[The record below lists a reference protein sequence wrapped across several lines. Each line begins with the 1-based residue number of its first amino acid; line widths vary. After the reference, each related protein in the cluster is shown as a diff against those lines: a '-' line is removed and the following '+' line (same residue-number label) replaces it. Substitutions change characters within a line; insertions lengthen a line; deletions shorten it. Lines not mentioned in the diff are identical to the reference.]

1 LIADFINK
9 WYGVVENWWL
19 SNSIPIIWLEI
30 VKAIVLGVVLA
41 LIVVIAVLA
50 LTYIERKV
58 AGHFQSRMGPMRT
71 GWHGLVQ
78 PIADAIKLIQKEDIV
93 AKKADYWVF
102 TLAPFVVFVPI
113 MMILIVIPFGDRMIV
128 QDLNIG
134 ILYIFAVSGI
144 GVIAILMGGWASNN
158 KWSLLGAMRS
168 VSQMVSYELPLVLSI
183 LGVVILAGTM
193 SMGGIVEA
201 QRRLWFIVYQPVG
214 FLIYL
219 FAATAE
225 VNRVPF
231 DIPEAEQEI
240 VAGYNTEYSGM
251 KFAMFYLSEYANM
264 FIVSMIGATLFLG
277 GWNGPLI
284 PSPVWFFIKTSAM
297 VFIFLWFRWTF
308 PRFRVDQLMDFGWK
322 LLLPLAFINLLVTA
336 LIVIL

>member
-1 LIADFINK
+1 MIAGWINSC
-9 WYGVVENWWL
+9 YESIRNWWVACG
-19 SNSIPIIWLEI
+19 IPLVWLDIIRAILLG
-30 VKAIVLGVVLA
+30 IVLA
-41 LIVVIAVLA
+41 IIVVVAVLI
-50 LTYIERKV
+50 LTYVERKV
-58 AGHFQSRMGPMRT
+58 AGHFQSRMGPMRV
-71 GWHGLVQ
+71 GWHGLLQ

-93 AKKADYWVF
+93 PEKADYWVF
-102 TLAPFVVFVPI
+102 TLAPFVVFVPV
-113 MMILIVIPFGDRMIV
+113 MMVLVVIPFGDHLIV

-144 GVIAILMGGWASNN
+144 GVVAILMGGWASNN

-168 VSQMVSYELPLVLSI
+168 VSQMVSYELPLILSV
-183 LGVVILAGTM
+183 LGVVILADTM

-201 QRRLWFIVYQPVG
+201 QRKMWFVVYQPVG
-214 FLIYL
+214 FIIYL

-231 DIPEAEQEI
+231 DLPEAEQEI

-251 KFAMFYLSEYANM
+251 KFAMFYLAEYANM

-277 GWNGPLI
+277 GWQGPLL
-284 PSPVWFFIKTSAM
+284 PSPVWFLIKTGAM
-297 VFIFLWFRWTF
+297 VFILLWFRWTF

-322 LLLPLAFINLLVTA
+322 VLLPFAFINLLVTA
-336 LIVIL
+336 LVVII